1 MQIPALPATKN
12 IDELHDYLVSLDLFL
27 QNAFANGTQ
36 MDFAS
41 TADIAGLSNLA
52 QVGKIFYKSDEI
64 DPTKRFVGLV
74 NNAGTLQTVTFTT
87 S

>member
-36 MDFAS
+36 IDFA
-41 TADIAGLSNLA
+41 TANDISGMSNLSQA
-52 QVGKIFYKSDEI
+52 GKIFYKSDES
-64 DPTKRFVGLV
+64 DPTKKFVGFV
-74 NNAGTLQTVTFTT
+74 NNAGTLQSVTFTT